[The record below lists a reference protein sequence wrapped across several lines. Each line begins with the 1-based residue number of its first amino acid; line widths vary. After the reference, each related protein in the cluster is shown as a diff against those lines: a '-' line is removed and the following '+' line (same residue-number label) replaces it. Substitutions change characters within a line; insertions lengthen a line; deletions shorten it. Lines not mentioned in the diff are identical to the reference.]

1 MKNLQNFD
9 KKMWEKNQKI
19 VLLMKKPSNLDF

>member
-1 MKNLQNFD
+1 MKNLQNLD

-19 VLLMKKPSNLDF
+19 VLLIKKPFNFY